1 MTNER
6 RGNSSIFKRDAAK
19 EQSERKEIPP
29 IETEENEYPKA
40 APKIKNELPIQKE
53 ISSKALP
60 LVILAGSILSPQD
73 NTIRDKNEI
82 FTKER
87 KMNNSTRSKNN
98 QQF

>member
-6 RGNSSIFKRDAAK
+6 SGNSSTFKRDAAK

-40 APKIKNELPIQKE
+40 APKIKNELTIQKE

-60 LVILAGSILSPQD
+60 LVILADSILSPRD

>member
-6 RGNSSIFKRDAAK
+6 RGNSSTFKRDAAN
-19 EQSERKEIPP
+19 EQSGTKDISL

-40 APKIKNELPIQKE
+40 APKIKNELTIQKE

-60 LVILAGSILSPQD
+60 LVILAGSILSPRD